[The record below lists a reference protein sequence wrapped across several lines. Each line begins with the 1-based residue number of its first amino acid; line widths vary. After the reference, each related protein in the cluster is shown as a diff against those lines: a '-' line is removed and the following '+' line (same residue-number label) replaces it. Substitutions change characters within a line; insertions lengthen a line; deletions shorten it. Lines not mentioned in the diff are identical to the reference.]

1 MLRKECVNLADRK
14 KLKYKQKN
22 ALIVK
27 NDSQLGD
34 VLSVC
39 AVCGEIGLSALK
51 LFGTDNGE
59 MNGVARYG
67 RIKRNALKD
76 NTYISES
83 GVVLYDGKA
92 FNECGEGKLK
102 TLRPLPRAYSIFDAV
117 EGGRNICSFDDK
129 SRSSDV
135 QHVRRVVAMSEWCVF
150 CRNAGVEF
158 NPQLMP
164 PVYNLGGE
172 VINNRNGIGPQ
183 EAGAREI
190 KNNYFYNTINI
201 KEMDTKGKQYGK
213 GSRAYGLLLKK
224 GGKEMPC
231 VCFNFLDN
239 AHLLW
244 GSSDED
250 FIYYA
255 AMDFGPHNFGTKYG
269 FGEKTTA
276 LCLAES
282 YEKAHSIVFA
292 PPYNPN
298 FKGGAKVSYNRN
310 FSSLFSDVY
319 VFPRSEN
326 GVKQFSLFM
335 CEDVK
340 MRLIEHFIGITQKDT
355 SSKRVSIYD
364 ADYYDDASKVATLFF
379 FDGCVS
385 KLEQCA
391 RVKESNFFDAAS
403 TQLDVYVFDFQ
414 KKYVENVLKGALNTN
429 IKVFTYEEVTD
440 IVGEKGGWE

>member
-190 KNNYFYNTINI
+190 KNNYFYI
-201 KEMDTKGKQYGK
+201 Q
-213 GSRAYGLLLKK
+213 
-224 GGKEMPC
+224 
-231 VCFNFLDN
+231 
-239 AHLLW
+239 
-244 GSSDED
+244 
-250 FIYYA
+250 
-255 AMDFGPHNFGTKYG
+255 
-269 FGEKTTA
+269 
-276 LCLAES
+276 
-282 YEKAHSIVFA
+282 
-292 PPYNPN
+292 
-298 FKGGAKVSYNRN
+298 
-310 FSSLFSDVY
+310 
-319 VFPRSEN
+319 
-326 GVKQFSLFM
+326 
-335 CEDVK
+335 
-340 MRLIEHFIGITQKDT
+340 
-355 SSKRVSIYD
+355 
-364 ADYYDDASKVATLFF
+364 
-379 FDGCVS
+379 
-385 KLEQCA
+385 
-391 RVKESNFFDAAS
+391 
-403 TQLDVYVFDFQ
+403 
-414 KKYVENVLKGALNTN
+414 
-429 IKVFTYEEVTD
+429 
-440 IVGEKGGWE
+440 